1 MSMWHQEE
9 DIRAQRVT
17 AKSASRTA
25 RTYWQERLAPRCL
38 VTALPLLPLK
48 SGTAENDVN
57 VASGGGHSRATSDCQ
72 ECEQNSEDILAGAPG
87 PAVPRHSTPAS
98 PSKVR
103 DCGERCQCGIR
114 RRTWHPE

>member
-57 VASGGGHSRATSDCQ
+57 VASGGGHCSATS
-72 ECEQNSEDILAGAPG
+72 ECRNRVLDSADIIAGEPSDQAMSG
-87 PAVPRHSTPAS
+87 RAS
-98 PSKVR
+98 ISPNI
-103 DCGERCQCGIR
+103 D
-114 RRTWHPE
+114 